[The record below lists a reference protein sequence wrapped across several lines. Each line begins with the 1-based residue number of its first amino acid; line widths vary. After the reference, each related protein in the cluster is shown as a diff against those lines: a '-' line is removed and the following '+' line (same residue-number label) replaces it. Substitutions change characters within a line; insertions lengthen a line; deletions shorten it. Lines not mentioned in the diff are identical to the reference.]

1 MGLFFFCGLFFG
13 SINLYKLRYPHMSWS
28 VKRQLLIIFLLLS
41 LFGGLFG
48 VYYFLNIRIPVSCT
62 DGKQNQGE
70 LGVDCGGP
78 CKEVCES
85 EILPLVVE
93 WTRPFKLLNGKYD
106 VASLVVNRNNFLGIP
121 NFKYKFS
128 LFDDRNI
135 YISEKEG
142 SVFINPS
149 EKVLVFV
156 SGIDSGK
163 RTVARAF
170 LEYSEK
176 KREQGWQ
183 RVADTSGRP
192 KLSVENENLIEGD
205 IPRLYADIVNSSP
218 YDIKNIDIAA
228 VVYDA
233 EDNAIAASKTVI
245 SNLRKDTRE
254 QVVFTWPE
262 PFPSSGK
269 RVDILPRIDY
279 ISGNN

>member
-1 MGLFFFCGLFFG
+1 
-13 SINLYKLRYPHMSWS
+13 MSWNT
-28 VKRQLLIIFLLLS
+28 KRQLFIIFLLLS
-41 LFGGLFG
+41 LFGGLFA
-48 VYYFLNIRIPVSCT
+48 VYYFFNIRVPVSCT

-70 LGVDCGGP
+70 LDVDCGGP
-78 CKEVCES
+78 CQEVCEK

-93 WTRPFKLLNGKYD
+93 WTRPFKLQNGKFD
-106 VASLVVNRNNFLGIP
+106 VAAMVVNRNNFLGIP
-121 NFKYKFS
+121 KFNYKFS

-163 RTVARAF
+163 RSVTRAF
-170 LEYSEK
+170 LEYSDK
-176 KREQGWQ
+176 KTEQGWQ
-183 RVADTSGRP
+183 RIGDTSDRP

-205 IPRLYADIVNSSP
+205 MPRLYADIVNSSP
-218 YDIKNIDIAA
+218 YDIRDVDIAA
-228 VVYDA
+228 VVYD
-233 EDNAIAASKTVI
+233 ENDNAMAASKTVI
-245 SNLRKDTRE
+245 SNLSKDTRE

-262 PFPSSGK
+262 PFPSVGK